1 MTKITINSSELAKK
15 IAKRL
20 NLSASEEMQL
30 YNELSQIPNGLTKT
44 VLKKLLCLD
53 SGFSALN

>member
-20 NLSASEEMQL
+20 NLSAAEEMQL